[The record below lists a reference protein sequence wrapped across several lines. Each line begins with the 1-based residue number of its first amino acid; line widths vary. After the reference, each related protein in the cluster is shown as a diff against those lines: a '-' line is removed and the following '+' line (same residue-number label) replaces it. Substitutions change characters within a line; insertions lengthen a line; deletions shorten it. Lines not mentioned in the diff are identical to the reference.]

1 MALAGGGKGQKS
13 TPFGWI
19 NMGETRNGE
28 FKDPDG
34 NLWDWMSSHSGLG
47 ASFTQHS
54 CSPLSHAV
62 DEAKDGGRV

>member
-1 MALAGGGKGQKS
+1 MALAEGGKGQKS

-34 NLWDWMSSHSGLG
+34 NLWGWMSSHPGLG

-54 CSPLSHAV
+54 CSLLSHAV